1 MITLPNYDDQTFQ
14 DIMEMARRR
23 IPVIYPEWTDLNEHD
38 PGVTLL
44 ELFAWLK
51 EMQQYH
57 LNRIT
62 DQSLESIL
70 GLLGITV
77 REPVAS
83 KIRVACPDLSSE
95 MILPR
100 GLRFVTSGGIVFECP
115 DCVHL
120 NRFHIESIYVCDG
133 SAFMD
138 VRDMIM
144 EPGIYCHVFGQK
156 QAEGESALYIG
167 VDRLE
172 ADMEIGLYLQLDDS
186 YPVPRNPFKDSSY
199 IPEEIIW
206 EYGVLGANGM
216 EFTPVETVN
225 DKTFGFSQSGEVILS
240 IAGEA
245 YRSSPHDGLPQC
257 CWLRARL
264 IKKGCEENPR
274 LANIYTD
281 TIVLRQIETHSE
293 MIPLTLTK
301 HTKKTAVELRSRL
314 ALEGE
319 HIVFVR
325 DNLGWRIHNDF
336 TAKRV
341 SAEAGEVEK
350 FMLTNLPKELSLDG
364 EENVRILCYE
374 PEFGGSMVLEG
385 SNGLP
390 CQRFP
395 FQYRDMI
402 LTEQL
407 CVMAYEET
415 QEGPE
420 RWMDWKFTPRLSR
433 TGPYDRCFT
442 YDNITGEL
450 VFGDNE
456 HGAVP
461 LPGKNN
467 IMIVSC
473 ATTMGSGGN
482 AVQQEFEALEYNK
495 LCVKPIRL
503 YPAAGGSEAEDV
515 RGALDRFRA
524 SMKQCKRAVTASDYE
539 LLAASTPG
547 LRVMGVRALPLYAP
561 DSRVAG
567 GNQAAATVTV
577 VVLPYSEEP
586 FPKPDQRF
594 MDAVRNHLEEYRL
607 ITTNVRVIEPVYIKI
622 SVYAEVILDDNNDD
636 SIDRIMKAAI
646 EAHFNELQ
654 KGAQGKKPEFGQ
666 PVRENTLMMKIG
678 EVPGVAHVKK
688 VTLGVRNSESYRDKY
703 GNIIIPPHGLPYLG
717 DLQIRNLV

>member
-23 IPVIYPEWTDLNEHD
+23 IPVICPEWTDLNEHD
-38 PGVTLL
+38 PGITLL

-62 DQSLESIL
+62 DKSLESIL
-70 GLLGITV
+70 GLLGITA

-83 KIRVACPDLSSE
+83 NVRVAFPDLSSE
-95 MILPR
+95 VILPR
-100 GLRFVTSGGIVFECP
+100 GLRFVTTGGIVFECP
-115 DCVHL
+115 ECVHL
-120 NRFHIESIYVCDG
+120 NRFHIESIYACDG

-172 ADMEIGLYLQLDDS
+172 TDMEIGMYLQLDDS

-206 EYGVLGANGM
+206 EYGVLGVNGM
-216 EFTPVETVN
+216 EFIPVETVN
-225 DKTFGFSQSGEVILS
+225 DKTFGFSQSGEVILR
-240 IAGEA
+240 ITGAA
-245 YRSSPHDGLPQC
+245 YCSSPHDGLPQC
-257 CWLRARL
+257 YWLRARL

-281 TIVLRQIETHSE
+281 TIVLRQVETHCEIISR
-293 MIPLTLTK
+293 TLAK
-301 HTKKTAVELRSRL
+301 QTKKTAVELRSRL
-314 ALEGE
+314 ALEGD

-325 DNLGWRIHNDF
+325 DYYGWRIHNDF
-336 TAKRV
+336 TSKKV
-341 SAEAGEVEK
+341 SAETGEVEK
-350 FMLTNLPKELSLDG
+350 FILTNLPKDLALDG
-364 EENVRILCYE
+364 DENIRILCYE
-374 PEFGGSMVLEG
+374 PEFGGLMVLKG

-395 FQYRDMI
+395 FQYKDTI
-402 LTEQL
+402 LTQQL
-407 CVMAYEET
+407 YVMVYEET

-420 RWMDWKFTPRLSR
+420 RWLDWKFSPRLSR
-433 TGPYDRCFT
+433 SGPYDRCFS
-442 YDNITGEL
+442 YDKAAGEL

-461 LPGKNN
+461 LPGENN
-467 IMIVSC
+467 IMIAGCV
-473 ATTMGSGGN
+473 TTMGSGGN
-482 AVQQEFEALEYNK
+482 AAQQEFEALEYKN
-495 LCVKPIRL
+495 LCVKPIKL
-503 YPAAGGSEAEDV
+503 NSATGGSDAEDV
-515 RGALDRFRA
+515 RDALDRFRA
-524 SMKQCKRAVTASDYE
+524 TMKQCKRAVTAQDYE
-539 LLAASTPG
+539 MLAASTPG
-547 LRVMGVRALPLYAP
+547 LRVMGAHALPFYAP
-561 DSRVAG
+561 DSRTAG
-567 GNQAAATVTV
+567 GNQTAATVSV

-586 FPKPDQRF
+586 FSKPDQRF
-594 MDAVRNHLEEYRL
+594 MDAVRNHLEDYRL

-622 SVYAEVILDDNNDD
+622 SVYTEVILDDNNEDN
-636 SIDRIMKAAI
+636 INRLIRAAI

-654 KGAQGKKPEFGQ
+654 KGTRKKKPEFGQ
-666 PVRENTLMMKIG
+666 PVRENILMMKIG